1 MSITVRVQQKII
13 LCARSQAD
21 TQTNKI
27 QQSSACN
34 FIITNG
40 SDTRREVCRLLAFK
54 VVKIQNF
61 SVEHL

>member
-1 MSITVRVQQKII
+1 MQEAKQIPRQK
-13 LCARSQAD
+13 
-21 TQTNKI
+21 KI